1 MNEVVRLSG
10 IFLASIFLSAA
21 VAAENELFDGLS
33 PSQWLW
39 RMNEAFTEK
48 NYDGVFSYYNG
59 SDLSTLRV
67 IHAVIDGVQRERL
80 IHMNGV
86 QREIIRKGDEVSC
99 ILQPGDELLTLEN
112 SLPSGPFARAFTRN
126 FDELSDHYNLTFHGV
141 DRIAGRDAIRL
152 AISAPDEKRFGHRLW
167 LDTATGFL
175 LRSEMIDEHG
185 SRLEI
190 FQFSSI
196 QLDMSISEDRFEPS
210 APAGSIVSH
219 LRLKSDTATIKTT
232 GTESNPWYA
241 GWMPR
246 GFKMSAWDLR
256 QTPNASKS
264 ISTLM
269 YSDGL
274 AAFSVFIED
283 MPKQGAGNVVSRNG
297 ATIVVTVGVKGPASM
312 HLITVVGEIPTDT
325 AKRIARSVV
334 YDSSR

>member
-1 MNEVVRLSG
+1 MKPVVRL
-10 IFLASIFLSAA
+10 LSIFLVSICLLAPA
-21 VAAENELFDGLS
+21 AAEELFDGLS

-39 RMNEAFTEK
+39 RMNEAFTQK

-59 SDLSTLRV
+59 TDLSSLRV

-80 IHMNGV
+80 VHLNGV
-86 QREIIRKGDEVSC
+86 RREIIRKGDEVSC

-126 FDELSDHYNLTFHGV
+126 FDELSSHYNLTFHGLGRV
-141 DRIAGRDAIRL
+141 AGRDAIRL
-152 AISAPDEKRFGHRLW
+152 AISAPDKSRFGHRLW

-185 SRLEI
+185 IRLEI

-196 QLDMSISEDRFEPS
+196 QLDMSISEDSFEPS
-210 APAGSIVSH
+210 APNGSIVSY
-219 LRLKSDTATIKTT
+219 LRLESDTATVKST
-232 GTESNPWYA
+232 GADPIPWYA
-241 GWMPR
+241 GWKPR
-246 GFKMSAWDLR
+246 GFKMSAWNLR
-256 QTPNASKS
+256 ETPNASRS

-297 ATIVVTVGVKGPASM
+297 ATIVVTVGVKGPKRM
-312 HLITVVGEIPTDT
+312 QLITVVGEIPTDT
-325 AKRIARSVV
+325 AKRIARSVA
-334 YDSSR
+334 YDQAP

>member
-1 MNEVVRLSG
+1 MISVLRLLG
-10 IFLASIFLSAA
+10 IILVSASLLSTAA
-21 VAAENELFDGLS
+21 DELFEDMT

-39 RMNEAFTEK
+39 RMNEAFTQK

-59 SDLSTLRV
+59 TDLSTLRV
-67 IHAVIDGVQRERL
+67 VHAIIDGVQRERL
-80 IHMNGV
+80 VHLNGV
-86 QREIIRKGDEVSC
+86 RREIIRKGDEVSC

-126 FDELSDHYNLTFHGV
+126 FDDLSDHYRLTFHGL
-141 DRIAGRDAIRL
+141 DRVAGRDAIRL
-152 AISAPDEKRFGHRLW
+152 AISAPDKNRFGHRLW

-185 SRLEI
+185 TRLEI

-196 QLDMSISEDRFEPS
+196 QLDMSIGADRFVPS
-210 APAGSIVSH
+210 APNGSIVSH
-219 LRLKSDTATIKTT
+219 LRLESDTATVKSGGT
-232 GTESNPWYA
+232 GSVPWYA

-297 ATIVVTVGVKGPASM
+297 ATIVVTVGVKGPKKAQ
-312 HLITVVGEIPTDT
+312 LVTVVGEIPTDT
-325 AKRIARSVV
+325 AKRIARSVA
-334 YDSSR
+334 YDTSR

>member
-1 MNEVVRLSG
+1 MISIVRVISLILVS
-10 IFLASIFLSAA
+10 ASLPSAA
-21 VAAENELFDGLS
+21 VAEELFEDKT

-39 RMNEAFTEK
+39 QMNEAFTQK
-48 NYDGVFSYYNG
+48 NYDGIFSYYNG
-59 SDLSTLRV
+59 TDLSTLRV
-67 IHAVIDGVQRERL
+67 VHAVVNGVQRERL
-80 IHMNGV
+80 VHLNGV
-86 QREIIRKGDEVSC
+86 RREIIRKGDEVSC

-126 FDELSDHYNLTFHGV
+126 FDDLSGHYRLTFHGV
-141 DRIAGRDAIRL
+141 GRVAGRDAIRL
-152 AISAPDEKRFGHRLW
+152 AINAPDRNRFGHRLW

-185 SRLEI
+185 TRLEI

-196 QLDMSISEDRFEPS
+196 QLDVSIDADQFEPS
-210 APAGSIVSH
+210 APHGSIVSH
-219 LRLKSDTATIKTT
+219 LRLESDTASVKSS
-232 GTESNPWYA
+232 GTEPIPWHA

-283 MPKQGAGNVVSRNG
+283 MPTQGAGNVVSRNG
-297 ATIVVTVGVKGPASM
+297 ATIVVTVSVKGPKKAQ
-312 HLITVVGEIPTDT
+312 LVTVVGEIPTDT
-325 AKRIARSVV
+325 AKRIARSVA
-334 YDSSR
+334 YDTSR

>member
-1 MNEVVRLSG
+1 MNAVVRLLSMLLVLG
-10 IFLASIFLSAA
+10 CLSAT
-21 VAAENELFDGLS
+21 AATVEQFGGLS
-33 PSQWLW
+33 PSQWMW
-39 RMNEAFTEK
+39 RMNEAFTK
-48 NYDGVFSYYNG
+48 KSYDGVFSYYNG
-59 SDLSTLRV
+59 TDLSTLRV
-67 IHAVIDGVQRERL
+67 VHAVIDGVQRERL
-80 IHMNGV
+80 VHLNGV
-86 QREIIRKGDEVSC
+86 RREIIRIGDEVSC

-126 FDELSDHYNLTFHGV
+126 FDELSGHYKLTFHGV
-141 DRIAGRDAIRL
+141 DRVAGRDAIRL
-152 AISAPDEKRFGHRLW
+152 AISAPDKTRFGHRLW

-190 FQFSSI
+190 FQFSTI

-210 APAGSIVSH
+210 APSGSIISH
-219 LRLKSDTATIKTT
+219 LRLESDTAAVKLA
-232 GTESNPWYA
+232 GVKPNRWYA

-264 ISTLM
+264 INTLM

-297 ATIVVTVGVKGPASM
+297 ATIVVTVGVNGPKNM

-325 AKRIARSVV
+325 AKRIARSVA
-334 YDSSR
+334 YNSDP